1 MMSGP
6 VAVLIG
12 SPGAGKTT
20 VGRALAERLGAA
32 FVDTDEVVEERA
44 GKTVGEIFV
53 EDGEEAFRVLERAV
67 VAEALTTHT
76 GVLALGGGAVLHP
89 DTRADLEGQH
99 VVYLEVEFR
108 DAAKRVGL
116 DQARPLLLGNPRA
129 KLRALLEQRLP
140 VYQGLAVTTV
150 PTSGYHP
157 EEVVDAIVAALPEH
171 EDGER

>member
-20 VGRALAERLGAA
+20 VGRALAERLGTA
-32 FVDTDEVVEERA
+32 FIDTDDVIAERA
-44 GKTVGEIFV
+44 GKPVADIFV
-53 EDGEEAFRVLERAV
+53 EDGEEAFRALERQV

-76 GVLALGGGAVLHP
+76 GVLALGGGAVLNP
-89 DTRADLEGQH
+89 DTRAALQGHH

-116 DQARPLLLGNPRA
+116 DQSRPLLAGNPRA

-140 VYQGLAVTTV
+140 IYQGLAVSTV
-150 PTSGYHP
+150 TTSGYHP
-157 EEVVDAIVAALPEH
+157 EEVVDAIVAALPAH
-171 EDGER
+171 EEG